1 METLIHHSQKTYE
14 EGASDATKWAKDK
27 LYKEINEGKDCVEE
41 TLNRIFTQVPKDV
54 IVPANRIEFL
64 PEVHP
69 QNGKGLILGHPTST
83 NSTEREWLGVHDNA
97 LMQMCSKANL
107 PIRYARDL
115 ISQFNKEKEDES
127 FWGPELLAHN
137 FNELMKNSNQ
147 RHLLRSYK
155 GELRGFL
162 SDRYK
167 RLDSQQLAE
176 KFVEGMNQVGAI
188 PVKGDFSDTSF
199 HLRALLPQVYEPI
212 PNEVLAFGMSWSN
225 SDYGRGANVIEI
237 FALRLWCTNYAIG
250 QNCMRQVHIGRRFS
264 AGGIEFS
271 EKTQDLDTQASVSA
285 MSDVIQG
292 GLKENNIHKILS
304 SIRDAYEEDI
314 HPKTVFAKLHK
325 RMGKVL
331 AEEVIE
337 TYNSAD
343 VENLPAGNSKWRM
356 SNAISWVAKEKDIDQ
371 RFKLMRIAGE
381 YANMT

>member
-1 METLIHHSQKTYE
+1 
-14 EGASDATKWAKDK
+14 
-27 LYKEINEGKDCVEE
+27 
-41 TLNRIFTQVPKDV
+41 
-54 IVPANRIEFL
+54 
-64 PEVHP
+64 
-69 QNGKGLILGHPTST
+69 
-83 NSTEREWLGVHDNA
+83 
-97 LMQMCSKANL
+97 
-107 PIRYARDL
+107 
-115 ISQFNKEKEDES
+115 
-127 FWGPELLAHN
+127 
-137 FNELMKNSNQ
+137 
-147 RHLLRSYK
+147 
-155 GELRGFL
+155 
-162 SDRYK
+162 
-167 RLDSQQLAE
+167 
-176 KFVEGMNQVGAI
+176 
-188 PVKGDFSDTSF
+188 
-199 HLRALLPQVYEPI
+199 
-212 PNEVLAFGMSWSN
+212 
-225 SDYGRGANVIEI
+225 
-237 FALRLWCTNYAIG
+237 
-250 QNCMRQVHIGRRFS
+250 MRQVHIGRRFS